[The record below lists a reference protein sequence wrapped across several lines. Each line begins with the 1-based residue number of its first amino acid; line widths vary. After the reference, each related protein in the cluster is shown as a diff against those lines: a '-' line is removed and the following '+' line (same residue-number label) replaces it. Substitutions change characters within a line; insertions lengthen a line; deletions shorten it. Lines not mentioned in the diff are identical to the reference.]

1 MIEALRMNDR
11 ELINAIYDL
20 QAKLVLRDGFTD
32 DKVLQS
38 MIDEMKK
45 TTKVQRDI
53 KISDIFDLTFVKK
66 ANEELKTSG
75 WKP

>member
-1 MIEALRMNDR
+1 MKDR
-11 ELINAIYDL
+11 ELASAIYDL
-20 QAKLVLRDGFTD
+20 YSKLLLREGYSD
-32 DKVLQS
+32 DKVLQA

-53 KISDIFDLTFVKK
+53 KIGDVFDLSFVKK
-66 ANEELKTSG
+66 ANEELKTAG

>member
-1 MIEALRMNDR
+1 MTEALRLKDR
-11 ELINAIYDL
+11 ELVNAVYDL
-20 QAKLVLRDGFTD
+20 QSKLVLRDGFTE